1 MASVLFIV
9 VTYSLVSKVMMMRMG
24 LLFMPPTQLLL
35 HMKLYRM
42 VVNSVPTW
50 NTWKC
55 HDASDRFPKSES
67 NNSKGDPPPEGSVGV
82 PFDVIQNNGLHSRSI
97 TRREEWL
104 LLFLF
109 RHVLLFMSVLS
120 MKWRDNISEKP
131 SSCFTK
137 QLPLLSCTI
146 SPKCIWSVK
155 WSICE
160 LSVCELLVL
169 GTGRHISPNS
179 FEFEHLLSTWISHFK
194 DTSDLTGTLSL
205 PCTEAD
211 EAPTCGAS

>member
-1 MASVLFIV
+1 MFA
-9 VTYSLVSKVMMMRMG
+9 TYSLVSKVMMMRMG

-50 NTWKC
+50 NMWEC
-55 HDASDRFPKSES
+55 HDASNRFPKSES
-67 NNSKGDPPPEGSVGV
+67 KRSFYLLTVR
-82 PFDVIQNNGLHSRSI
+82 VIHRQRAVLAFPLMSFKTMGCIHHLWFI

-131 SSCFTK
+131 SSCFTM
-137 QLPLLSCTI
+137 
-146 SPKCIWSVK
+146 
-155 WSICE
+155 E
-160 LSVCELLVL
+160 LKMYLFGKMIHMWTVWVWA
-169 GTGRHISPNS
+169 TS
-179 FEFEHLLSTWISHFK
+179 FF
-194 DTSDLTGTLSL
+194 
-205 PCTEAD
+205 
-211 EAPTCGAS
+211 

>member
-55 HDASDRFPKSES
+55 HDASNRFPKSES
-67 NNSKGDPPPEGSVGV
+67 KRSFYLTVKVIHRQRAVLAFPLMSFKTMGCIHLRGFNNKTWGMAAM
-82 PFDVIQNNGLHSRSI
+82 FQ
-97 TRREEWL
+97 
-104 LLFLF
+104 F

-131 SSCFTK
+131 SSCFTME
-137 QLPLLSCTI
+137 LLLLSCTI

-169 GTGRHISPNS
+169 LQQDGKYPKTLLNLSIYCPCDSPILKTPATKRKP
-179 FEFEHLLSTWISHFK
+179 FLCL
-194 DTSDLTGTLSL
+194 
-205 PCTEAD
+205 AQ
-211 EAPTCGAS
+211 